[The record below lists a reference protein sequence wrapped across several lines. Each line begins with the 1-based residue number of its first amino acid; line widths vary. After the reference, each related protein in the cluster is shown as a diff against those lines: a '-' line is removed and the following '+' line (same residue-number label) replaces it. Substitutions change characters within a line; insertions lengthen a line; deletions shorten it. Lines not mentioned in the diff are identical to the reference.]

1 MRKFIVKYLI
11 IKCIFAL
18 LTYVNIVQ
26 SCTNEIL
33 MNGTKQVE
41 QLEVDWNTKRIP
53 NEFIVQ
59 FIEYFDKD
67 VRRDFL
73 VEALKNFQVNDL
85 NFRR

>member
-1 MRKFIVKYLI
+1 MKYLI

-18 LTYVNIVQ
+18 LTYVNSIQ
-26 SCTNEIL
+26 SSCTNGIV

-41 QLEVDWNTKRIP
+41 KLEVDWSTKRIP

-59 FIEYFDKD
+59 FIDYFGKD

-73 VEALKNFQVNDL
+73 REALKDFQVTSL
-85 NFRR
+85 NSEKI